1 MLILDEPT
9 EGIQPRSSPRSKAA
23 ITALT
28 RRGELGVL
36 LVEQHIGF
44 ALESA
49 QRYYILEAGR
59 VTSSGAGGS
68 ASEADVRAA
77 MAI

>member
-1 MLILDEPT
+1 VVADGRKNAKALIDEQLDLFPALKEL
-9 EGIQPRSSPRSKAA
+9 
-23 ITALT
+23 LT
-28 RRGELGVL
+28 RRV

-49 QRYYILEAGR
+49 QRYYILESGR
-59 VTSSGAGGS
+59 VTSSGTGGS
-68 ASEADVRAA
+68 ASEGDVRAA